1 MLFGIAFGVYTGMGF
16 IIVLSRFYHFSTA
29 IRFVISIPPWPVR
42 GDLGVYGGV
51 YSIRYAGQAPMAQGE
66 WGEFTR
72 PKKICLRGEHTSAL
86 FGSNN
91 TMILL

>member
-42 GDLGVYGGV
+42 GDLGVYGACIVYDVRARPLWRKGNGV
-51 YSIRYAGQAPMAQGE
+51 NLQGLKKFACAANTRARYSVLI
-66 WGEFTR
+66 
-72 PKKICLRGEHTSAL
+72 
-86 FGSNN
+86 
-91 TMILL
+91 IL